1 MQPGTGNQGHANLW
15 LCTTENHARQ
25 QHQRYASPVF
35 LHKIERKISLDRKPS
50 AIETAVEVLVWNAA
64 EWSVLLC
71 YSSVPLKYSAEV
83 TAYLAYGEGHTCL
96 Q

>member
-15 LCTTENHARQ
+15 LCTTENHTRQ
-25 QHQRYASPVF
+25 QHQRYASPAF

-64 EWSVLLC
+64 ERSVLLC